1 MAERAYLGVD
11 IGTSSSKGVLVG
23 RSGRIL
29 GAAVREHTVD
39 RPGPGRFEMDARVWW
54 DEFASITE
62 ELTTGRGVRVDAVG
76 VSGMGPCVL
85 VTDASGTPI
94 RPAILYGVDTRAT
107 AQIRRMTERLG
118 AEEILRRGGS
128 PLTSQSVGPKLAWIA
143 EHEPESLSGRHRL
156 FMPASYLVHRL
167 TGAYV
172 LDRHS
177 ASQSSPLF
185 DRRALEWNR
194 EWAARIAPWL
204 ELPELLWSGAIAGR
218 TRRPIGGVA
227 EGTPVIAG
235 TIDAWSEAASVGAD
249 RPGDLM
255 LMYGTTMFLVA
266 TTREPLADP
275 RLWGTAGTSAG
286 AHSLAG
292 GLATSGAVTAWLRGL
307 FGAPDFAELIEEADR
322 SGPGARGVL
331 FLPYLAGER
340 TPVFDPLARGTVTG
354 LTLAHG
360 RGDLYRAALEGTAFA
375 VRHNIEVMR
384 EAGVAIERA
393 VAVGGGTRGGL
404 WTRVVSDVTGLE
416 QQIPSVTVGASLGAA
431 YLAAR
436 GVGEEVD
443 IGRWN
448 PITATV
454 GPDPAVREFYD
465 ERYRLYRRAYPA
477 LAPVM
482 HGLAAAPGPRAVP

>member
-1 MAERAYLGVD
+1 MPERAYLGVD
-11 IGTSSSKGVLVG
+11 VGTSSSKGVLVG
-23 RSGRIL
+23 DSGRVL
-29 GAAVREHTVD
+29 GTAVRSHAPD

-62 ELTTGRGVRVDAVG
+62 ELTTGRDVRVGAVG

-85 VTDASGTPI
+85 VTDERGAPI

-128 PLTSQSVGPKLAWIA
+128 PLTSQSVGPKLEWIA
-143 EHEPESLSGRHRL
+143 EHEPESLTGRHRL

-185 DRRALEWNR
+185 DRRTLDWNR
-194 EWAARIAPWL
+194 EWAAQIAPWL
-204 ELPELLWSGAIAGR
+204 DLPELLWSDAIAGR
-218 TRRPIGGVA
+218 TLRPVGGVA
-227 EGTPVIAG
+227 AGTPVIAG

-255 LMYGTTMFLVA
+255 IMYGTTMFLVA
-266 TTREPLADP
+266 TTREPLTDP
-275 RLWGTAGTSAG
+275 RLWGTAGTGPG

-292 GLATSGAVTAWLRGL
+292 GLATSGAVTAWLRDL
-307 FGAPDFAELIEEADR
+307 FGGPDFAELIEEAGR

-331 FLPYLAGER
+331 LLPYLAGER

-436 GVGEEVD
+436 GDGMDVD

-454 GPDPAVREFYD
+454 APDPAVRGCYE

-482 HGLAAAPGPRAVP
+482 HGLATAPGPRAVP